1 MTAAEIKKRNR
12 KRQSGAV
19 SDISSGDDY
28 RLRPEQEDDSS
39 DGEFMPG
46 IDAEDRRLVNG
57 DQVNPRPSS
66 TLAQTDPNA
75 ASGTTMSKAEAEEAA
90 MNELRE
96 KKLKK
101 RRKAIKPL
109 LEAAHELGDQE
120 VIDTLSSARD
130 ERNATVQSESSVA
143 LHDRSVN

>member
-1 MTAAEIKKRNR
+1 MTAAEIKKRN
-12 KRQSGAV
+12 KKKNSGAV

-28 RLRPEQEDDSS
+28 RLRPEQDDDSS
-39 DGEFMPG
+39 DGEFMPA

-57 DQVNPRPSS
+57 DQDNSSRPS
-66 TLAQTDPNA
+66 TLAQTNSA
-75 ASGTTMSKAEAEEAA
+75 AVPGSTMSKAEAEEAA

-120 VIDTLSSARD
+120 VINDLSSARD
-130 ERNATVQSESSVA
+130 EKNATVQSKSTSPH
-143 LHDRSVN
+143 L